1 VTSNSE
7 DISSFLAVRKH
18 QMDRSSSFNK
28 KVLLGLGFAA
38 LVVVATIAMIY
49 SSGSKEEDIFEDIHD
64 AAKLEVDNG
73 TTAPIAQ
80 GGAAS
85 ALFYAKG
92 TKKCSGA

>member
-1 VTSNSE
+1 
-7 DISSFLAVRKH
+7 
-18 QMDRSSSFNK
+18 M
-28 KVLLGLGFAA
+28 LGFAA

-80 GGAAS
+80 GDAAS
-85 ALFYAKG
+85 ASVSLYAKG